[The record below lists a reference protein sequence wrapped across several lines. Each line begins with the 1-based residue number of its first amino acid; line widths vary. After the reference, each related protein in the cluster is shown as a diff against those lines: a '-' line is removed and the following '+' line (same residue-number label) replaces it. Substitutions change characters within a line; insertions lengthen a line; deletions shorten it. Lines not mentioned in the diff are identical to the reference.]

1 MTQEILG
8 NTTRCEE
15 LSEWIPLTFQTSSW
29 KGDKGKVQEKPYS
42 QPTVKASP
50 SPVISI
56 EGTQKSSWKG
66 DKDQVQEK
74 PDSQPTGNASFIG
87 PESWSRFR

>member
-15 LSEWIPLTFQTSSW
+15 LSEWIPLTFQISSW
-29 KGDKGKVQEKPYS
+29 KGDKDKVQEKPDS
-42 QPTVKASP
+42 QPTVKAS
-50 SPVISI
+50 SPVTSI

-66 DKDQVQEK
+66 DKDQVQEE
-74 PDSQPTGNASFIG
+74 PDSQPTGNASFMG
-87 PESWSRFR
+87 PESWSRLR